1 MVFADVAAAL
11 VDNRGFAEVHA
22 APSTPWDHPGYF
34 ETGFGSNTDALLA
47 SMGGDTKFGGAGA
60 MMNGMSG
67 NSTSQNASGKNEMY
81 DKAFSAFEGFRN
93 PGNSFGGGKN
103 GNANT
108 RSGTGGSVTVRKGP
122 QDWGKNGSERRVKSA
137 PVAPGLDRF
146 PSFPGPGTARSAAAA
161 ERRAAAAKAFAEQR
175 NESSN
180 WVRFFW
186 GKESPPAPAT
196 ANDDL
201 GETEETQPLREQVAL
216 GEVPDVDL
224 TTEKT
229 QDESELSKTSVVSVV
244 ETVTPRLGWS
254 SLGEQIRV
262 QSVSVKSWLDGSGA
276 EFVAGW
282 DDDDA
287 GKGISRKKNGDDD
300 EAPPQ
305 KTSARTR

>member
-1 MVFADVAAAL
+1 M
-11 VDNRGFAEVHA
+11 
-22 APSTPWDHPGYF
+22 
-34 ETGFGSNTDALLA
+34 
-47 SMGGDTKFGGAGA
+47 
-60 MMNGMSG
+60 
-67 NSTSQNASGKNEMY
+67 
-81 DKAFSAFEGFRN
+81 
-93 PGNSFGGGKN
+93 
-103 GNANT
+103 
-108 RSGTGGSVTVRKGP
+108 
-122 QDWGKNGSERRVKSA
+122 KSA